1 MTHFATLSQATQWVE
16 TNAKRGKRVLWLIP
30 TTSTKD
36 YTLIMDEITM
46 NSESWISLVRF
57 FPFTGVKAFY
67 QNGGLLLVT
76 TNTDL
81 IPLASADIIFA
92 PPTFPFDDRELLGN
106 PERGFVSWNESS

>member
-1 MTHFATLSQATQWVE
+1 MTHFASLSLATQWVE
-16 TNAKRGKRVLWLIP
+16 SNAKRGNRVLWLIP
-30 TTSTKD
+30 SPKD
-36 YTLIMDEITM
+36 YTLIMDDITM
-46 NSESWISLVRF
+46 NSESWISMVRF
-57 FPFTGVKAFY
+57 FPWTGVKAFY

-92 PPTFPFDDRELLGN
+92 PPTFPFDDWELLDN